1 MEVRIMKIRAIQDKM
16 LAINLEH
23 GERKTAS
30 GIIIGDDNMK
40 SHGIR
45 PRWCQIYS
53 MGDKCVFKDD
63 VKEGEWILVHHGR
76 WTEGIQLEDMK
87 IWQIDPDGVLMHSET
102 KPSPENLGMFSN
114 IRLGS
119 NIEIMN

>member
-1 MEVRIMKIRAIQDKM
+1 MEIRAIQDKM

-53 MGDKCVFKDD
+53 MGDKCIFKDD
-63 VKEGEWILVHHGR
+63 VKVGEWILVHHGR

-87 IWQIDPDGVLMHSET
+87 IWQIDPEGVLMHSET

-114 IRLGS
+114 VRLDS
-119 NIEIMN
+119 KIELMT